1 MAQERKM
8 NIYSSNIPRE
18 TSEADI
24 REVFEK
30 YGEVSTVTMIKD
42 KYTNT
47 FKGFAFIEMPKKEEA
62 EEAIKHLDGA
72 IMGDRSP
79 TRLSQNPNP
88 VTARKDT
95 EADIKF

>member
-1 MAQERKM
+1 M
-8 NIYSSNIPRE
+8 NIYSGNIPRE

-24 REVFEK
+24 REEFEK

-47 FKGFAFIEMPKKEEA
+47 FKGFAFVEMPKKEEA

-72 IMGDRSP
+72 IMGGRSL
-79 TRLSQNPNP
+79 TVNPAKP
-88 VTARKDT
+88 RT
-95 EADIKF
+95 ESGNGQKRYGSRY